1 MRVDELIV
9 ASSGQVLRIGFH
21 DRMTVLSG
29 FDPAE
34 REGLTETLQRAAV
47 GAVPGAELTYFD
59 VLGRRVVIT
68 HDQGGPHVRVDDSSA
83 SSLALP
89 PPDVNQLRRPA
100 MIRPGDLGL
109 APRVNPGDETPE
121 LTEARGLLATLEEEL
136 TIARL
141 AEKKAEAAETELAE
155 VDGRLRSAEQGA
167 ARRRWARVA
176 ARLEEVRA
184 EADVLRGSGVGEE
197 TDRRILR
204 NAPELHKVANMWL
217 EVRQIHD
224 ERFAAFGNRP
234 RLDAETVRWARSVP
248 EEAPGDL
255 NRLVQQVD
263 EAEQERDEL
272 SARLFEASASK
283 LPEPSTPAVVD
294 LARAEQRTLWHTHR
308 AVRDARIRLDAEQL
322 SLGGMGSSTEVESIV
337 QQIDA
342 SQIRVEQAGR
352 RSRRLFL
359 AGIAIAGIAGIAT
372 IASAGAFPLFAAV
385 ALILT
390 LAGLAVAFLL
400 PNRRVRI
407 AEQAAAEA
415 LAKVDATS
423 YLEFQLRRLDA
434 VLDPGAKQR
443 LEDAVAAHR
452 SASIRWHELAG
463 GISPERAEELED
475 EVTKYAQAL
484 GRLGGAA
491 TEIEGLRNDLAA
503 ATNRA
508 EYARR
513 QLIEACRPYG
523 ADDPGAAMEQVR
535 QRIATGRIGR
545 LQWDLEEAERAL
557 AALEV
562 QADHLCTTI
571 GVAESMNTGARLAAA
586 EDEVVGAERR
596 EKARA
601 QTRPAHEIEADLAR
615 LEQEERSMRPPD
627 NTSGIDPADLVEPDV
642 PDLLRQREGL
652 ALLVTQAR
660 AKVPDMNQLA
670 DRHNAVARRVTA
682 LEEGSGLSESVVVDP
697 NDLQERLLA
706 RLGRARHAAP
716 DGGPLPAILDE
727 PFLNVPAGHKWDLL
741 DMVERLSEGSQIIY
755 LTDDPYVAAWAKRR
769 SDSGAIKLLAASN
782 G

>member
-1 MRVDELIV
+1 MRVDELVV

-29 FDPAE
+29 FDAAE

-59 VLGRRVVIT
+59 VLGRRVIIT
-68 HDQGGPHVRVDDSSA
+68 HEQGGPHVRVDDASPSSA
-83 SSLALP
+83 ALP

-100 MIRPGDLGL
+100 TIQPNDLGL
-109 APRVNPGDETPE
+109 APRVKPGDETPE
-121 LTEARGLLATLEEEL
+121 LTEARSLLATLEEEL

-155 VDGRLRSAEQGA
+155 IDGKLRSAEQGA
-167 ARRRWARVA
+167 ARRRYARVV

-197 TDRRILR
+197 KDRRILT
-204 NAPELHKVANMWL
+204 NAEELHKVANMWL
-217 EVRQIHD
+217 EVRRIRD
-224 ERFAAFGNRP
+224 ERLAAFGNRP
-234 RLDAETVRWARSVP
+234 RLDAETVRWARTVP
-248 EEAPGDL
+248 EEAPADL
-255 NRLVQQVD
+255 QRLVEEVD
-263 EAEQERDEL
+263 QAEQTRDEL

-294 LARAEQRTLWHTHR
+294 LSRIDQRTLWHTHR

-322 SLGGMGSSTEVESIV
+322 SLGGMGSSAEVEAIV
-337 QQIDA
+337 EQIDA
-342 SQIRVEQAGR
+342 SQIRVEQANQ
-352 RSRRLFL
+352 RSKRLYL
-359 AGIAIAGIAGIAT
+359 AGIAVAGIAFVTA
-372 IASAGAFPLFAAV
+372 IASRGAFPLLAALAVITALAAV
-385 ALILT
+385 A
-390 LAGLAVAFLL
+390 VALLL
-400 PNRRVRI
+400 PKRRVRI

-434 VLDPGAKQR
+434 VLDPGAKKR
-443 LEDAVAAHR
+443 LEDAVADHR
-452 SASIRWHELAG
+452 AASMRWHEIAG

-484 GRLGGAA
+484 SRLGGAA
-491 TEIEGLRNDLAA
+491 NEIEALRNEVNAA
-503 ATNRA
+503 SSRA
-508 EYARR
+508 ESARR
-513 QLIEACRPYG
+513 RLIEACRPYG

-535 QRIATGRIGR
+535 QRIATGRAGR
-545 LQWDLEEAERAL
+545 MQWDLEEAERAL
-557 AALEV
+557 SALEV
-562 QADHLCTTI
+562 QADHLCDAI
-571 GVAESMNTGARLAAA
+571 GVVPTMDTGTRLATA
-586 EDEVVGAERR
+586 EDEVVSAERR
-596 EKARA
+596 DKARA
-601 QTRPAHEIEADLAR
+601 TTRPSHEIDADLAR
-615 LEQEERSMRPPD
+615 LEQEERSLRPSD
-627 NTSGIDPADLVEPDV
+627 TSNISPADLIEPDV
-642 PDLLRQREGL
+642 PELMRQREGL
-652 ALLVTQAR
+652 EALVVQAR
-660 AKVPDMNQLA
+660 AKVPDMSSLN
-670 DRHNAVARRVTA
+670 DRHHAVARRVA
-682 LEEGSGLSESVVVDP
+682 SLEEGAGLSETVVVDP
-697 NDLQERLLA
+697 ADLQERLLA

>member
-1 MRVDELIV
+1 M
-9 ASSGQVLRIGFH
+9 
-21 DRMTVLSG
+21 
-29 FDPAE
+29 
-34 REGLTETLQRAAV
+34 
-47 GAVPGAELTYFD
+47 
-59 VLGRRVVIT
+59 
-68 HDQGGPHVRVDDSSA
+68 
-83 SSLALP
+83 
-89 PPDVNQLRRPA
+89 
-100 MIRPGDLGL
+100 
-109 APRVNPGDETPE
+109 
-121 LTEARGLLATLEEEL
+121 
-136 TIARL
+136 
-141 AEKKAEAAETELAE
+141 
-155 VDGRLRSAEQGA
+155 DGRLRSAEQGA

-294 LARAEQRTLWHTHR
+294 LARVEQRTLWHTHR

-491 TEIEGLRNDLAA
+491 NEIEGLRNDLAA

-652 ALLVTQAR
+652 AA
-660 AKVPDMNQLA
+660 
-670 DRHNAVARRVTA
+670 
-682 LEEGSGLSESVVVDP
+682 S
-697 NDLQERLLA
+697 
-706 RLGRARHAAP
+706 RHA
-716 DGGPLPAILDE
+716 GP
-727 PFLNVPAGHKWDLL
+727 
-741 DMVERLSEGSQIIY
+741 
-755 LTDDPYVAAWAKRR
+755 RR
-769 SDSGAIKLLAASN
+769 CPT
-782 G
+782 

>member
-1 MRVDELIV
+1 MRVDELVV

-29 FDPAE
+29 FDAAE
-34 REGLTETLQRAAV
+34 REGLTDTLQRAAI

-68 HDQGGPHVRVDDSSA
+68 NEQGGPHVRVDDQSTSSA
-83 SSLALP
+83 ALP
-89 PPDVNQLRRPA
+89 PPDISHLRRPA
-100 MIRPGDLGL
+100 LIGAADLGL
-109 APRVNPGDETPE
+109 GPRINPNDETPE
-121 LTEARGLLATLEEEL
+121 LTEARSLLATLEEEL

-141 AEKKAEAAETELAE
+141 AEKKAEAAETELSE
-155 VDGRLRSAEQGA
+155 VEGRIRAAEQGA
-167 ARRRWARVA
+167 ARRRYARVA

-184 EADVLRGSGVGEE
+184 EADVLRGSGIGEE
-197 TDRRILR
+197 TDRRTLR
-204 NAPELHKVANMWL
+204 TAPELHKVANMWL
-217 EVRQIHD
+217 EVRRIRD
-224 ERFAAFGNRP
+224 ERAAAFGNRP
-234 RLDAETVRWARSVP
+234 RLDADTVRWARTVP
-248 EEAPGDL
+248 EEAPADL
-255 NRLVQQVD
+255 QRLVQEVD
-263 EAEQERDEL
+263 DAELARDEL

-283 LPEPSTPAVVD
+283 LPDPSAPAVVD
-294 LARAEQRTLWHTHR
+294 LARVDQKTLWHTHR

-342 SQIRVEQAGR
+342 AQIRVEQAGR
-352 RSRRLFL
+352 RSRRLYL
-359 AGIAIAGIAGIAT
+359 AGIAVGGIAGITA
-372 IASAGAFPLFAAV
+372 IASAGAFPIFAALL
-385 ALILT
+385 LIL
-390 LAGLAVAFLL
+390 GLAVVAGALLL
-400 PNRRVRI
+400 PQRRVRV
-407 AEQAAAEA
+407 AERAAAEA

-434 VLDPGAKQR
+434 VLDPTAKKR
-443 LEDAVAAHR
+443 LEDAVADHR
-452 SASIRWHELAG
+452 SASIRWHEIAG

-491 TEIEGLRNDLAA
+491 HEIEALRNEVAA
-503 ATNRA
+503 ATARA
-508 EYARR
+508 ETARR
-513 QLIEACRPYG
+513 RLIEACRPYG

-545 LQWDLEEAERAL
+545 MQWELEEAERAL

-562 QADHLCTTI
+562 QADHLCDAI
-571 GVAESMNTGARLAAA
+571 GVAETMDTGARLMAA
-586 EDEVVGAERR
+586 EDEVVAAERR
-596 EKARA
+596 DKARST
-601 QTRPAHEIEADLAR
+601 TRPSHEIDAELAR
-615 LEQEERSMRPPD
+615 LEQEERSLR
-627 NTSGIDPADLVEPDV
+627 PADGTSFTPDDLIEPDV
-642 PDLLRQREGL
+642 PELMRTREGL
-652 ALLVTQAR
+652 LALVAQAR
-660 AKVPDMNQLA
+660 AKVPDMTQLN
-670 DRHNAVARRVTA
+670 DRHAAVARRVAA
-682 LEEGSGLSESVVVDP
+682 LEEGSGLSESVLVDP
-697 NDLQERLLA
+697 SDLQERLLA

-769 SDSGAIKLLAASN
+769 SDSGAIKLLAASQ

>member
-1 MRVDELIV
+1 MRVDELVV

-29 FDPAE
+29 FDAAE

-59 VLGRRVVIT
+59 VLGRRVIIT
-68 HDQGGPHVRVDDSSA
+68 HEQGGPHVRVDDASPSSA
-83 SSLALP
+83 ALP

-100 MIRPGDLGL
+100 TILPNDLGL
-109 APRVNPGDETPE
+109 APRVKPGDETPE
-121 LTEARGLLATLEEEL
+121 LTEARSLLATLEEEL

-155 VDGRLRSAEQGA
+155 IDGRLRSAEQGA
-167 ARRRWARVA
+167 ARRRYARVV

-197 TDRRILR
+197 KDRRILT

-217 EVRQIHD
+217 EVRRIRD
-224 ERFAAFGNRP
+224 ERLAAFGNRP
-234 RLDAETVRWARSVP
+234 RLDAETVRWARTVP
-248 EEAPGDL
+248 EEAPADL
-255 NRLVQQVD
+255 QRLVEEVD
-263 EAEQERDEL
+263 QAEQTRDEL

-294 LARAEQRTLWHTHR
+294 LSRLDQRTLWHTHR

-322 SLGGMGSSTEVESIV
+322 SLGGMGSSAEVEAIV
-337 QQIDA
+337 EQIDA
-342 SQIRVEQAGR
+342 SQIRVEQANR
-352 RSRRLFL
+352 RSKRLY
-359 AGIAIAGIAGIAT
+359 
-372 IASAGAFPLFAAV
+372 
-385 ALILT
+385 
-390 LAGLAVAFLL
+390 LAGLAVAGIAFVTAIASRGAFPILAAFAVITALAAGAVALLL
-400 PNRRVRI
+400 PKRRVRI
-407 AEQAAAEA
+407 AEAAAAEA

-434 VLDPGAKQR
+434 VLDPGAKKR
-443 LEDAVAAHR
+443 LEDAVADHR
-452 SASIRWHELAG
+452 AASMRWHEIAG

-484 GRLGGAA
+484 SRLGGAA
-491 TEIEGLRNDLAA
+491 NEIEALRNEVNAA
-503 ATNRA
+503 GSRA
-508 EYARR
+508 ENARR
-513 QLIEACRPYG
+513 RLIEACRPYG

-535 QRIATGRIGR
+535 HRIATGRAGR
-545 LQWDLEEAERAL
+545 MQWDLEEAERAL
-557 AALEV
+557 SALEV
-562 QADHLCTTI
+562 QADHLCDAI
-571 GVAESMNTGARLAAA
+571 GVVPTMDTGTRLATA
-586 EDEVVGAERR
+586 EDEVVSAERR
-596 EKARA
+596 DKARTT
-601 QTRPAHEIEADLAR
+601 TRPSHEIDADLAR
-615 LEQEERSMRPPD
+615 LEQEERSLRPSD
-627 NTSGIDPADLVEPDV
+627 TSNISPADLVEPNV
-642 PDLLRQREGL
+642 PELMRQREGL
-652 ALLVTQAR
+652 EALVVQAR
-660 AKVPDMNQLA
+660 AKVPDMSSLN
-670 DRHNAVARRVTA
+670 DRHHAVARRVA
-682 LEEGSGLSESVVVDP
+682 SLEEGAGLSETVVVDP
-697 NDLQERLLA
+697 ADLQERLLA

>member
-1 MRVDELIV
+1 M
-9 ASSGQVLRIGFH
+9 LRIGFH

-29 FDPAE
+29 FDAAE

-59 VLGRRVVIT
+59 VLGRRVIIT
-68 HDQGGPHVRVDDSSA
+68 HEQGGPHVRVDDNSPSSA
-83 SSLALP
+83 ALP

-100 MIRPGDLGL
+100 TITPNDLGL
-109 APRVNPGDETPE
+109 APRVRPGDETPE
-121 LTEARGLLATLEEEL
+121 LSEARSLLATLEEEL

-155 VDGRLRSAEQGA
+155 VDARLRSAEQGA
-167 ARRRWARVA
+167 SRRRYARVV

-197 TDRRILR
+197 KDHRILT

-217 EVRQIHD
+217 EVRRIRD
-224 ERFAAFGNRP
+224 ERLAAFGNRP
-234 RLDAETVRWARSVP
+234 RLDAETVRWARTVP
-248 EEAPGDL
+248 EEAPADL
-255 NRLVQQVD
+255 QRLVEEVD
-263 EAEQERDEL
+263 HAEQTRDEL

-283 LPEPSTPAVVD
+283 LPEPSTTAVVD
-294 LARAEQRTLWHTHR
+294 LARIDQRTLWHTHR

-322 SLGGMGSSTEVESIV
+322 SLGGMGSSAEVEAIV
-337 QQIDA
+337 EQIDA
-342 SQIRVEQAGR
+342 SQIRVEQANR
-352 RSRRLFL
+352 RSKRLYL
-359 AGIAIAGIAGIAT
+359 AGIAVAGIAFVTA
-372 IASAGAFPLFAAV
+372 IASRGSFPLLAALAIITALSAVAV
-385 ALILT
+385 ALL
-390 LAGLAVAFLL
+390 V
-400 PNRRVRI
+400 PKRRVRI

-434 VLDPGAKQR
+434 VLDPGAKKR
-443 LEDAVAAHR
+443 LEDAVADHR
-452 SASIRWHELAG
+452 AASIRWHEIAG

-484 GRLGGAA
+484 SRLGGAA
-491 TEIEGLRNDLAA
+491 NEIEALRNEVSS
-503 ATNRA
+503 ATARA
-508 EYARR
+508 ENARR
-513 QLIEACRPYG
+513 RLIEACRPYG

-535 QRIATGRIGR
+535 QRIATGRAGR
-545 LQWDLEEAERAL
+545 MQWDLEEAERAL
-557 AALEV
+557 SALEV
-562 QADHLCTTI
+562 QADHLCDAI
-571 GVAESMNTGARLAAA
+571 GVVPTMDTGTRLATA
-586 EDEVVGAERR
+586 EDEVVAAERR

-601 QTRPAHEIEADLAR
+601 TTRPSHEIDADLAR
-615 LEQEERSMRPPD
+615 LEQEERSLRPSD
-627 NTSGIDPADLVEPDV
+627 ANNISPADLIEPNV
-642 PDLLRQREGL
+642 PELVQQREGL
-652 ALLVTQAR
+652 AALVAQAR
-660 AKVPDMNQLA
+660 AKVPDMTSLN
-670 DRHNAVARRVTA
+670 DRHDAVARRVAA
-682 LEEGSGLSESVVVDP
+682 LEEGAGLSETVVVDP
-697 NDLQERLLA
+697 ADLQERLLA

>member
-1 MRVDELIV
+1 
-9 ASSGQVLRIGFH
+9 
-21 DRMTVLSG
+21 
-29 FDPAE
+29 
-34 REGLTETLQRAAV
+34 
-47 GAVPGAELTYFD
+47 
-59 VLGRRVVIT
+59 
-68 HDQGGPHVRVDDSSA
+68 
-83 SSLALP
+83 
-89 PPDVNQLRRPA
+89 
-100 MIRPGDLGL
+100 
-109 APRVNPGDETPE
+109 
-121 LTEARGLLATLEEEL
+121 
-136 TIARL
+136 
-141 AEKKAEAAETELAE
+141 
-155 VDGRLRSAEQGA
+155 
-167 ARRRWARVA
+167 
-176 ARLEEVRA
+176 
-184 EADVLRGSGVGEE
+184 
-197 TDRRILR
+197 
-204 NAPELHKVANMWL
+204 
-217 EVRQIHD
+217 
-224 ERFAAFGNRP
+224 
-234 RLDAETVRWARSVP
+234 
-248 EEAPGDL
+248 
-255 NRLVQQVD
+255 
-263 EAEQERDEL
+263 
-272 SARLFEASASK
+272 
-283 LPEPSTPAVVD
+283 
-294 LARAEQRTLWHTHR
+294 
-308 AVRDARIRLDAEQL
+308 
-322 SLGGMGSSTEVESIV
+322 
-337 QQIDA
+337 
-342 SQIRVEQAGR
+342 
-352 RSRRLFL
+352 
-359 AGIAIAGIAGIAT
+359 
-372 IASAGAFPLFAAV
+372 
-385 ALILT
+385 
-390 LAGLAVAFLL
+390 
-400 PNRRVRI
+400 
-407 AEQAAAEA
+407 

-491 TEIEGLRNDLAA
+491 NEIEGMRNDLAA
-503 ATNRA
+503 ATSRA

-571 GVAESMNTGARLAAA
+571 GVAESMNTGGRLAAA
-586 EDEVVGAERR
+586 EDEVVAAERR
-596 EKARA
+596 DKARA
-601 QTRPAHEIEADLAR
+601 QTRPAHEIETDLAR

-727 PFLNVPAGHKWDLL
+727 PFLNVPAGHKC
-741 DMVERLSEGSQIIY
+741 QIIY

>member
-1 MRVDELIV
+1 
-9 ASSGQVLRIGFH
+9 
-21 DRMTVLSG
+21 
-29 FDPAE
+29 
-34 REGLTETLQRAAV
+34 
-47 GAVPGAELTYFD
+47 
-59 VLGRRVVIT
+59 
-68 HDQGGPHVRVDDSSA
+68 
-83 SSLALP
+83 
-89 PPDVNQLRRPA
+89 
-100 MIRPGDLGL
+100 
-109 APRVNPGDETPE
+109 
-121 LTEARGLLATLEEEL
+121 
-136 TIARL
+136 
-141 AEKKAEAAETELAE
+141 
-155 VDGRLRSAEQGA
+155 
-167 ARRRWARVA
+167 
-176 ARLEEVRA
+176 
-184 EADVLRGSGVGEE
+184 VLRGSGVGEE

-204 NAPELHKVANMWL
+204 SAPELHKVANMWL
-217 EVRQIHD
+217 EVRHIHD

-234 RLDAETVRWARSVP
+234 RLDADTVRWARTVP
-248 EEAPGDL
+248 EEAPADL
-255 NRLVQQVD
+255 QRLVQEVD
-263 EAEQERDEL
+263 DAEQVRDEL

-294 LARAEQRTLWHTHR
+294 LARIDQRTLWHTHR

-322 SLGGMGSSTEVESIV
+322 SLGGMGSSAEVESIV

-342 SQIRVEQAGR
+342 SQIRVEQASR

-359 AGIAIAGIAGIAT
+359 AGIAIAGIAGVAA

-390 LAGLAVAFLL
+390 LSGLAVAFLL
-400 PNRRVRI
+400 PNRRVRL

-434 VLDPGAKQR
+434 VLDPDAKQR
-443 LEDAVAAHR
+443 LEHAVASHR
-452 SASIRWHELAG
+452 EASVRWHEVAG

-484 GRLGGAA
+484 SRLGGAA
-491 TEIEGLRNDLAA
+491 HEIEHLRDDVNA
-503 ATNRA
+503 ATSRA
-508 EYARR
+508 ENARR
-513 QLIEACRPYG
+513 RLIEACRPYG

-562 QADHLCTTI
+562 QAEHLCDTI
-571 GVAESMNTGARLAAA
+571 GVAQSMDTGVRLAAA
-586 EDEVVGAERR
+586 EDEVAAAERR
-596 EKARA
+596 EKARGR
-601 QTRPAHEIEADLAR
+601 TRPAHEIEAELAR
-615 LEQEERSMRPPD
+615 LEQEERSLRLPD
-627 NTSGIDPADLVEPDV
+627 GTSDISPADLVEPDV
-642 PDLLRQREGL
+642 PELLRQRDE
-652 ALLVTQAR
+652 LVSLVSQAR
-660 AKVPDMNQLA
+660 AKVPDMTQLS
-670 DRHNAVARRVTA
+670 DRHGAVARRVAA
-682 LEEGSGLSESVVVDP
+682 LEEGSGLSESVLVDP
-697 NDLQERLLA
+697 ADLQERLLA

>member
-34 REGLTETLQRAAV
+34 REGLTETLERAAV

-68 HDQGGPHVRVDDSSA
+68 HEQGGPHVRVDDSSA
-83 SSLALP
+83 SSAALP
-89 PPDVNQLRRPA
+89 PPDVSQLRRPA
-100 MIRPGDLGL
+100 TINPTDLGL
-109 APRVNPGDETPE
+109 GRRIDPRDETPE
-121 LTEARGLLATLEEEL
+121 LTEARSLLATLEEEL
-136 TIARL
+136 TLARL
-141 AEKKAEAAETELAE
+141 AEKKAEAAEAELTEVE
-155 VDGRLRSAEQGA
+155 GKLRSAEHGA
-167 ARRRWARVA
+167 TRRRYARVV

-184 EADVLRGSGVGEE
+184 EADVLRGTGTAEDN
-197 TDRRILR
+197 DRRVLR
-204 NAPELHKVANMWL
+204 NAAELHKVANMWL
-217 EVRQIHD
+217 EVRQIRD
-224 ERFAAFGNRP
+224 ERLAAFGNRP
-234 RLDAETVRWARSVP
+234 RLDAETVRWARTVP
-248 EEAPGDL
+248 EEAPADL
-255 NRLVQQVD
+255 QRLVQEVD
-263 EAEQERDEL
+263 DAEQVSDEL

-294 LARAEQRTLWHTHR
+294 LARVDQPTLWHTHR

-342 SQIRVEQAGR
+342 SQIRVEQANR
-352 RSRRLFL
+352 RSKRLY
-359 AGIAIAGIAGIAT
+359 
-372 IASAGAFPLFAAV
+372 
-385 ALILT
+385 
-390 LAGLAVAFLL
+390 LAGLAVAGIALVTAIASRGAFPLLAAVAIITALSAVAVALLL
-400 PNRRVRI
+400 PKRRVRI

-434 VLDPGAKQR
+434 VLDQGAKRR
-443 LEDAVAAHR
+443 LEDAVADHR
-452 SASIRWHELAG
+452 SASMRWHEIAG

-475 EVTKYAQAL
+475 EVTKYATAL
-484 GRLGGAA
+484 SRLGGAA
-491 TEIEGLRNDLAA
+491 NEIEALRNELSSANSR
-503 ATNRA
+503 T
-508 EYARR
+508 ELARR

-523 ADDPGAAMEQVR
+523 ADDPGAAMDQVR
-535 QRIATGRIGR
+535 QRIATGRAGR
-545 LQWDLEEAERAL
+545 MQWDLEEAERAL
-557 AALEV
+557 SALEV
-562 QADHLCTTI
+562 QAEHLCDTI
-571 GVAESMNTGARLAAA
+571 GVPPTMDTGARLAAA
-586 EDEVVGAERR
+586 EDEVVSAERR
-596 EKARA
+596 DKARA
-601 QTRPAHEIEADLAR
+601 TTRPSHEIDAELAH
-615 LEQEERSMRPPD
+615 LEQEERALRPSD
-627 NTSGIDPADLVEPDV
+627 AGDVTAADLVEPDV
-642 PDLLRQREGL
+642 PELVRMRDGL
-652 ALLVTQAR
+652 VALVTQAR
-660 AKVPDMNQLA
+660 AKVPDMTQLL
-670 DRHNAVARRVTA
+670 DKHSAVARRVA
-682 LEEGSGLSESVVVDP
+682 SLEEGSGIAESVVVDP
-697 NDLQERLLA
+697 ADLQERLLA